1 MVLANWR
8 LVAEWFEIHNKQYII
23 NMGFPQQTNNKMK
36 KVFLTAFAAAAFA
49 FGMVSCNNSN
59 NAPEATTDTV
69 EACEHQC
76 HHECE
81 HNCICADTLC
91 AQNHCEGCTNEEC
104 CKKECCKDGQKECCK
119 DGQKECCKEGKN
131 ECSKECTK

>member
-1 MVLANWR
+1 
-8 LVAEWFEIHNKQYII
+8 
-23 NMGFPQQTNNKMK
+23 MGFPQQTNNKMK

-69 EACEHQC
+69 EACEHHC

-104 CKKECCKDGQKECCK
+104 CCKKACCEGQHEGCAEQKECCAEKKECCEQKECK
-119 DGQKECCKEGKN
+119 KECEQKK
-131 ECSKECTK
+131 